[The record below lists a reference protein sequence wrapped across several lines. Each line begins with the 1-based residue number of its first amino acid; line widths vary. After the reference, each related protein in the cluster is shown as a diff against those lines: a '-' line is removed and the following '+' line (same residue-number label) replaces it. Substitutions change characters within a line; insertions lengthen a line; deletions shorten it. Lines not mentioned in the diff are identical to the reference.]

1 MGSGNWI
8 KTMMN
13 LKKGKNGY
21 PKQLKGSSPSAKSN
35 GFRLKKVSTA
45 DFHAKSRLL
54 NIPVEDLAATHIQ
67 TAYRAYRARRALR
80 RLKGTVRLQTR
91 TKHQSV
97 AKQANST
104 LNHLHLWS
112 SMQAQIR
119 TRRQFMVTEGRSRQK
134 KLENQLKLEAKLH
147 GVEVEWNSG
156 CETMEE
162 ILARIHQREEAA
174 VKRERAMA
182 YAFSHQWRANC
193 NQSLGGYEVGK
204 ANWGWSWMDR
214 WIAARPW
221 ESRVVPAKPTTIT
234 TPKKSQ
240 NKQNN
245 KVGNKISST
254 NSPSTAKTPASSK
267 LSSNGGTKA
276 RRLSY
281 PVTGKQPST
290 LDRSRKAAEM
300 EDIKPEAAASASSAA
315 ILVS

>member
-13 LKKGKNGY
+13 MKKGKNGY
-21 PKQLKGSSPSAKSN
+21 PKQLKGSTPSSKSN
-35 GFRLKKVSTA
+35 GFKLKKVSASSA
-45 DFHAKSRLL
+45 DFHAKSRVL

-67 TAYRAYRARRALR
+67 TAFRAYRARRALR
-80 RLKGTVRLQTR
+80 RLKGTVRLQSR
-91 TKHQSV
+91 TKHQSIV
-97 AKQANST
+97 KQATST

-112 SMQAQIR
+112 NMQSQIR

-134 KLENQLKLEAKLH
+134 KLDNQLKLEAKLH

-156 CETMEE
+156 GETMEE

-214 WIAARPW
+214 WIAVRPW
-221 ESRVVPAKPTTIT
+221 ESRVPVKPTTIS
-234 TPKKSQ
+234 PKKSQ
-240 NKQNN
+240 NRQAN
-245 KVGNKISST
+245 KVGKIATPPSANKT
-254 NSPSTAKTPASSK
+254 TSSK
-267 LSSNGGTKA
+267 LSNGNAATKA

-281 PVTGKQPST
+281 PVTGKQANT
-290 LDRSRKAAEM
+290 LNVSRKAEAE
-300 EDIKPEAAASASSAA
+300 DAKPGAAGSTAAAA